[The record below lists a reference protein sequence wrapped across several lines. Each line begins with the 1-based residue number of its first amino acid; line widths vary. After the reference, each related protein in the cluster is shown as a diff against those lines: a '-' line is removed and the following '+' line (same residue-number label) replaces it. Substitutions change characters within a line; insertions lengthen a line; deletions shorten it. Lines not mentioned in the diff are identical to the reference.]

1 MFRMVRLWNGWWF
14 WRSLDVG
21 WIGKRIELA
30 VEGVYKPELE
40 RHYSILPE
48 KQQLVVYR
56 DF

>member
-1 MFRMVRLWNGWWF
+1 MVRLWNGWWF